1 MQTISKRKPD
11 IRFHRSGLIE
21 ILSKA
26 SKRLGLSGDQ
36 PQIALL
42 IDKDNNLYIHQD
54 LEEGLTPSSI
64 KGSYFRY
71 HSVCSVNQVFSLPDI
86 QGSPERLSFRFGE
99 TENGLIPIITRFTL
113 D

>member
-26 SKRLGLSGDQ
+26 SKMLGLSANNA
-36 PQIALL
+36 QIALL
-42 IDKDNNLYIHQD
+42 LDKDKNLYIHHNT
-54 LEEGLTPSSI
+54 EEGLTPSSI

-71 HSVCSVNQVFSLPDI
+71 HSVCSVNRVFSLPDI
-86 QGSPERLSFRFGE
+86 KGEPKRLSFRFGE
-99 TENGLIPIITRFTL
+99 AENGLIPIITRFTL